1 MKLCGTNRHTNFYE
15 LVHSETHHVPFLKNQ
30 TDIFTVQTS
39 HVGELV
45 SITIGHDRKDMRKCF
60 LCKMIFDCFR
70 FRSKLVFKQDI
81 N

>member
-15 LVHSETHHVPFLKNQ
+15 LVQSETHHVPFLKSQ

-45 SITIGHDRKDMRKCF
+45 GITIGHDRKDMRKYF
-60 LCKMIFDCFR
+60 LCEMIFDCLR

-81 N
+81 H